1 MADSDDKISP
11 VFRRLRWPLNL
22 TRCGMVLE
30 RAARAFW
37 PLWTVALTVAALLSF
52 GVLDAI
58 PLAVAQGAALLTG
71 GLLIWGLW
79 YGLRRF
85 KWPPHRQALARLDAS
100 MPDFPLSAL
109 SDSQVIGAQD
119 AASARVWA
127 MHQDRM
133 AAQAARARPVPP
145 DLRLAARDPFALRY
159 VALCAA
165 LMAIL
170 FGAPAR
176 IADVAFLGGDGA
188 GDAVAQGPAWE
199 GWVEPPAYTGQP
211 TIYLAAHERPTL
223 AVPEGS
229 EVSLRLYGR
238 PGDLSVQ
245 ETVSGESD
253 REASSQAEQRFEI
266 QRSGRISLQGA
277 GGRDWEITAT
287 PDNRPRIVATGE
299 MTRESG
305 GRLRQP
311 FKATDD
317 YGVESA
323 HAEITLDVARV
334 ERRFGLSE
342 PPEPRDSITV
352 DLPMPA
358 FGNRREVEGALVEDL
373 SQHPWAN
380 LPVQVRLR
388 VEDAQGQTGESD
400 VHEAV
405 LPGRRFFDPLAAAV
419 IELRRDLL
427 WHRDNAPRSLQ
438 VLRAITHQPEGDPL
452 LDNERGY
459 LMLRVAMR
467 DLESAL
473 GPDDSLSAAKRDE
486 IAETLW
492 EVAELLEDGDLADAR
507 ERLRRAQER
516 LSEAM
521 RRGADP
527 SEIDELMQDY
537 REALRDY
544 TRQLAEQG
552 GTDGNAPAQGEDGMQ
567 ITQDDLDRMLD
578 RIQELMEEGRMA
590 EAEELMAQLSQMM
603 ENMRVAQGDG
613 EGEGSGGDG
622 GARQDL
628 ADTLRDQ
635 QDLADDTFRQQQ
647 DRFSGDFGGGEGDG
661 PDAGDG
667 SGADDLAERQRGLR
681 EDLRRQ
687 HGRDLPGEGTEEG
700 DAARRSLER
709 AERAMEGAEEALRDG
724 DGGRALDRQADAL
737 EAMREGMRQ
746 LDDASG
752 DDRAGSAE
760 GDGQAGGRGEGR
772 DPLGRRSGELGRLGM
787 DDPLLD
793 GGEAS
798 RRARELLG
806 EIRRR
811 SGERERPQVEL
822 DYLRRL
828 LDRF

>member
-1 MADSDDKISP
+1 MADSDTEISP
-11 VFRRLRWPLNL
+11 VLRRLRWPLLL
-22 TRCGMVLE
+22 TRWAMVLE

-37 PLWTVALTVAALLSF
+37 PLWTVALAVAAAMSF
-52 GVLDAI
+52 GVLNAM
-58 PLAVAQGAALLTG
+58 PLIAAQGVAVLVLGA
-71 GLLIWGLW
+71 LIWGVW
-79 YGLRRF
+79 HGVRRF
-85 KWPPHRQALARLDAS
+85 RWPPTVQALARLDAS
-100 MPDFPLSAL
+100 LPDSPLSAL
-109 SDSQVIGAQD
+109 SDSQLIGAQD
-119 AASARVWA
+119 TASAHVWRV
-127 MHQDRM
+127 HQDRM
-133 AAQAARARPVPP
+133 AEQASQARPVPP

-159 VALCAA
+159 AALCAA
-165 LMAIL
+165 IL
-170 FGAPAR
+170 AVAFGGPVR
-176 IADVAFLGGDGA
+176 VADVAFLSGGGA
-188 GDAVAQGPAWE
+188 GDAVAEGPAWE
-199 GWVEPPAYTGQP
+199 GWVEPPSYTGRP

-238 PGDLSVQ
+238 PGALSVE
-245 ETVSGESD
+245 ETVSGETGGA
-253 REASSQAEQRFEI
+253 ASSQAEQSFEI
-266 QRSGRISLQGA
+266 RRSGRISLQGT
-277 GGRDWEITAT
+277 GGRDWEITAM
-287 PDNRPRIVATGE
+287 PDSRPQIAVAGE

-305 GRLRQP
+305 GRLRLP
-311 FKATDD
+311 FEASDD
-317 YGVESA
+317 HGVETA
-323 HAEITLDVARV
+323 HAEVTLDVARV
-334 ERRFGLSE
+334 ERRFGLADA
-342 PPEPRDSITV
+342 PEPRDAIELE
-352 DLPMPA
+352 LPMPV

-388 VEDAQGQTGESD
+388 AEDAQGQTGESD

-427 WHRDNAPRSLQ
+427 WNRDNARRSLQ
-438 VLRAITHQPEGDPL
+438 VLRALTHRPEDDPL

-473 GPDDSLSAAKRDE
+473 GSDNTLSATRRDE

-492 EVAELLEDGDLADAR
+492 EVAEFLEDGDLSDAR
-507 ERLRRAQER
+507 ERLSRAQER

-527 SEIDELMQDY
+527 AEIDELMQDY
-537 REALRDY
+537 RDALRDY

-552 GTDGNAPAQGEDGMQ
+552 GADGDAPARGEDSMQ

-578 RIQELMEEGRMA
+578 RIQELMEQGRMA

-603 ENMRVAQGDG
+603 ENMQVAQ
-613 EGEGSGGDG
+613 GEGSGDG
-622 GARQDL
+622 AGNGARDDL
-628 ADTLRDQ
+628 ADALRDQ

-647 DRFSGDFGGGEGDG
+647 DRFSGDLGGGEGDG
-661 PDAGDG
+661 PGAGDG
-667 SGADDLAERQRGLR
+667 DGADDLAERQRGLR
-681 EDLRRQ
+681 DEMRRQ
-687 HGRDLPGEGTEEG
+687 HGGELPGEGTEEG
-700 DAARRSLER
+700 DAAREALER
-709 AERAMEGAEEALRDG
+709 AERAMEGAEDALRDG

-746 LDDASG
+746 LDQASG
-752 DDRAGSAE
+752 EDQAGSAE
-760 GDGQAGGRGEGR
+760 GNGQAAGRGEGR

-811 SGERERPQVEL
+811 SGERQRPQIEL